1 MSILNLG
8 GAGPSSPIKSNSKKI
23 ILGIGLIVAVLG
35 VGSTL
40 ASTITLGTNN
50 TREFGQGVEKTVFC
64 GGSEQTIQVIPTSEF
79 ANSDT
84 ENSVGSFTIQSIA
97 VTNIPPN
104 CSGVD
109 FIISA
114 YGFSGSSESEGES
127 PSASSTPSS
136 TPSASGPISLL
147 SGADQPLLNVW
158 WNKTCPSAFLDCGA
172 PAAALSGDRNLWGST
187 PDITQVTVS
196 VDGTS
201 FTINFLGGTGISTDQ
216 LSKIVV
222 ETQDD
227 VIGKDRG
234 FIGSPSFFNHA

>member
-8 GAGPSSPIKSNSKKI
+8 GAEPSSPIKKNSKKV
-23 ILGIGLIVAVLG
+23 ILGIGLIAAVLG

-50 TREFGQGVEKTVFC
+50 TREFGQGVERTVFC
-64 GGSEQTIQVIPTSEF
+64 GGSEQTIQVVPTSEF
-79 ANSDT
+79 VNSDS
-84 ENSVGSFTIQSIA
+84 EESAGSFSIQSIA
-97 VTNIPPN
+97 VTGIPEK

-114 YGFSGSSESEGES
+114 YGS
-127 PSASSTPSS
+127 SASSDSEAESGNQTSAPN
-136 TPSASGPISLL
+136 PSAPISLL
-147 SGADQPLLNVW
+147 SGGDQPLLNVW
-158 WNKTCPSAFLDCGA
+158 WNKTCPTAFPSCGA
-172 PAAALSGDRNLWGST
+172 PAAALSGVRDSWGSI
-187 PDITQVTVS
+187 PALSQVTVT
-196 VDGTS
+196 VDATS

-227 VIGKDRG
+227 VIGKDPAFLAG
-234 FIGSPSFFNHA
+234 PSFFARA

>member
-8 GAGPSSPIKSNSKKI
+8 GAEPSSPIKKNSKKV
-23 ILGIGLIVAVLG
+23 ILGIGLIAAVLG

-50 TREFGQGVEKTVFC
+50 TREFGQGVERTVFC
-64 GGSEQTIQVIPTSEF
+64 GGSEARIQVIPTSEF
-79 ANSDT
+79 VNSDS
-84 ENSVGSFTIQSIA
+84 EESAGSFSVKSIA
-97 VTNIPPN
+97 VTDIPEK

-114 YGFSGSSESEGES
+114 YGSSGSSDSEVESGNQNS
-127 PSASSTPSS
+127 DSNSSA
-136 TPSASGPISLL
+136 PISLL
-147 SGADQPLLNVW
+147 FEQDQPMLNVW
-158 WNKTCPSAFLDCGA
+158 WNKTCPSAYQGCGA
-172 PAAALSGDRNLWGST
+172 PAAALSGVRDAWEGA
-187 PDITQVTVS
+187 PDSRYVTVS

-201 FTINFLGGTGISTDQ
+201 FTINFLSGSGISTDQ

-227 VIGKDRG
+227 VIGSSQA
-234 FIGSPSFFNHA
+234 FIDNPAWFTHL